1 MKLDN
6 IRLGLTYDD
15 LILLPQASEVLPN
28 EVSIDTYITPKV
40 HLNIP
45 IISAAMDTVSEHEMG
60 IALARAG
67 GIAIIHKNLSIEREA
82 DEVRLVKEASYEGCQ
97 NAALDNQ
104 GRLIVGAAI
113 GANKEVLAR
122 SKALIDAGADVLVLD
137 SAHGHSKN
145 IINTAKLVKETFPNV
160 QLIVGNIVTK
170 EAALALIDAGADA
183 IKVGIGPGSICT
195 TRVVAGVGC
204 PQATAVDDVVTACKG
219 KNVKIIADG
228 GIKYSGDIVKAL
240 ALGADTVML
249 GSMLAGCEETPGEIK
264 EIDGRKFKAYVG
276 MGSLAAMKRGSAD
289 RYFQGGQTESKKLVP
304 EGIEAVIPYKG
315 KVEDVVY
322 QLLGGLR
329 SGLGYCGAHNLKEL
343 NEKSVFIQVTNAGL
357 AEAHPHDVKITKD
370 APNYS
375 KGC

>member
-15 LILLPQASEVLPN
+15 LILLPQASDVLPN
-28 EVSIDTYITPKV
+28 EVHIDTYLTSKI

-45 IISAAMDTVSEHEMG
+45 IMSAAMDTVSEHAMA

-67 GIAIIHKNLSIEREA
+67 GIAIIHKNLSIEEEA
-82 DEVRLVKEASYEGCQ
+82 NEVRLVKEASCEGYPR
-97 NAALDNQ
+97 AALDAN

-122 SKALIDAGADVLVLD
+122 AKALLNAGADVLVLD

-145 IINTAKLVKETFPNV
+145 IIDTAKLVKDSFPGV

-170 EAALALIDAGADA
+170 EAALALIEAGADA

-204 PQATAVDDVVTACKG
+204 PQATAVDDVVNACKG
-219 KNVKIIADG
+219 ANVKVIADG

-240 ALGADTVML
+240 ALGADAVML

-264 EIDGRKFKAYVG
+264 EIDGKKVKAYVG

-315 KVEDVVY
+315 KLEDVVY
-322 QLLGGLR
+322 QLIGGLR

-343 NEKSVFIQVTNAGL
+343 NEKSVFVQVTNAGL
-357 AEAHPHDVKITKD
+357 AEAHPHDVKITVS
-370 APNYS
+370 APNYH
-375 KGC
+375 

>member
-15 LILLPQASEVLPN
+15 LILLPQASDVLPN
-28 EVSIDTYITPKV
+28 EVHIDTYLTSKI

-45 IISAAMDTVSEHEMG
+45 IMSAAMDTVSEHAMA

-67 GIAIIHKNLSIEREA
+67 GIAIIHKNFSIEEEA
-82 DEVRLVKEASYEGCQ
+82 NEVRLVKEASYEGYPR
-97 NAALDNQ
+97 AALDENE
-104 GRLIVGAAI
+104 RLIVGAAI

-122 SKALIDAGADVLVLD
+122 AKALLNAGADVLVLD

-145 IINTAKLVKETFPNV
+145 IIDTAKLVKNSFPGV

-170 EAALALIDAGADA
+170 EAALALIEAGADA

-204 PQATAVDDVVTACKG
+204 PQATAVDDVVNACKG
-219 KNVKIIADG
+219 TNVKVIADG

-240 ALGADTVML
+240 ALGADAVML

-264 EIDGRKFKAYVG
+264 EIDGKKVKAYVG

-315 KVEDVVY
+315 KLEDVVY
-322 QLLGGLR
+322 QLIGGLR

-343 NEKSVFIQVTNAGL
+343 NEKSVFVQVTNAGL
-357 AEAHPHDVKITKD
+357 AEAHPHDVKITVS
-370 APNYS
+370 APNYH
-375 KGC
+375 

>member
-15 LILLPQASEVLPN
+15 LILLPQESSVLPN
-28 EVSIDTYITPKV
+28 EVKIDAYLTEKI
-40 HLNIP
+40 HLNMP

-67 GIAIIHKNLSIEREA
+67 GIAIIHKNLSIEDEA
-82 DEVRLVKEASYEGCQ
+82 NEVRLVKKASIEGYP
-97 NAALDNQ
+97 NAALDEN
-104 GRLIVGAAI
+104 GKLLVGAAI
-113 GANKEVLAR
+113 GVNKDVLER
-122 SKALIDAGADVLVLD
+122 SKALISAGADVLVLD

-145 IINTAKLVKETFPNV
+145 IIETTKLLKKTYPNL

-170 EAALALIDAGADA
+170 EAALDLIAAGADA
-183 IKVGIGPGSICT
+183 VKVGIGPGSICT

-204 PQATAVDDVVTACKG
+204 PQATAVDDVVNACKG
-219 KNVKIIADG
+219 SNVKVIADG

-240 ALGADTVML
+240 ALGANTVML
-249 GSMLAGCEETPGEIK
+249 GSMLAGCEETPGEVK
-264 EIDGRKFKAYVG
+264 EIDGKKYKSYVG

-289 RYFQGGQTESKKLVP
+289 RYFQGGQTQAKKLVP
-304 EGIEAVIPYKG
+304 EGIEAVTPYKG

-329 SGLGYCGAHNLKEL
+329 SGLGYCGAKNLNEL
-343 NEKSVFIQVTNAGL
+343 NEKSVFIRVTGAGL
-357 AEAHPHDVKITKD
+357 KEAHPHDVKIIKD

-375 KGC
+375 KNN

>member
-15 LILLPQASEVLPN
+15 LILLPQASDVLPN
-28 EVSIDTYITPKV
+28 EVHIDTYLTSKI

-45 IISAAMDTVSEHEMG
+45 IMSAAMDTVSEHAMA

-67 GIAIIHKNLSIEREA
+67 GIAIIHKNLSIEEEA
-82 DEVRLVKEASYEGCQ
+82 NEVRLVKEASYEGYPR
-97 NAALDNQ
+97 AALDEN

-122 SKALIDAGADVLVLD
+122 AKALLNAGADVLVLD

-145 IINTAKLVKETFPNV
+145 IIDTAKLVKDSFPGV

-170 EAALALIDAGADA
+170 EAALALIEAGADA

-204 PQATAVDDVVTACKG
+204 PQATAVDDVVNACKG
-219 KNVKIIADG
+219 TNVKVIADG

-240 ALGADTVML
+240 ALGADAVML

-264 EIDGRKFKAYVG
+264 EIDGKKVKAYVG

-315 KVEDVVY
+315 KLEDVVY
-322 QLLGGLR
+322 QLIGGLR

-343 NEKSVFIQVTNAGL
+343 NEKSVFVQVTNAGL
-357 AEAHPHDVKITKD
+357 AEAHPHDVKITVS
-370 APNYS
+370 APNYH
-375 KGC
+375 

>member
-67 GIAIIHKNLSIEREA
+67 GIAIVHKNLSIEKEA

-343 NEKSVFIQVTNAGL
+343 NKKSVFIQVTNAGL